1 MSTRSHCSHTRMPAE
16 SQYEVVPLHE
26 NPEHDGG
33 AERPG
38 SRQGRATRQALA
50 FRAVSIALAATAMVV
65 LCFGVVSRE
74 GHHQTEMI
82 ATSPSSSASAAGHRQ
97 QLARGRAESKRFL
110 KEMGYPSDYLEADV
124 QLARGRAESKR
135 FLKEMGYPVG
145 VPSANTTSPNTS
157 SLRLHEKRNTT
168 MLYRATRGASDPRT
182 GKLSWFAQKSARA
195 RVARAHV
202 EADRSDALTLARW
215 SLMPLS
221 RAGILLLQCSDSVS
235 WGKWGDTDM
244 TLITRFHH
252 EYGTRYTVECP
263 TRCLSAL
270 PLIYGLGKGPYM
282 DETSICKAAGNHKSF
297 VLFIIM
303 RIVTCM

>member
-1 MSTRSHCSHTRMPAE
+1 MPEEVSAKLHVSSTGDLFLSTRSHCSHTKMPAE

-110 KEMGYPSDYLEADV
+110 KEMGYP
-124 QLARGRAESKR
+124 
-135 FLKEMGYPVG
+135 VG

-168 MLYRATRGASDPRT
+168 MLYRATRGAFDPRS
-182 GKLSWFAQKSARA
+182 GKLSWFAKRQRVL
-195 RVARAHV
+195 VARAHV
-202 EADRSDALTLARW
+202 Q
-215 SLMPLS
+215 M
-221 RAGILLLQCSDSVS
+221 
-235 WGKWGDTDM
+235 
-244 TLITRFHH
+244 
-252 EYGTRYTVECP
+252 
-263 TRCLSAL
+263 
-270 PLIYGLGKGPYM
+270 GL
-282 DETSICKAAGNHKSF
+282 
-297 VLFIIM
+297 V
-303 RIVTCM
+303 R

>member
-1 MSTRSHCSHTRMPAE
+1 VPEEVSAKLHVSSTGDLFLSTRSHCSHTRMPAE

-110 KEMGYPSDYLEADV
+110 KEMGYP
-124 QLARGRAESKR
+124 
-135 FLKEMGYPVG
+135 VG

-182 GKLSWFAQKSARA
+182 GKLSWFAQSL
-195 RVARAHV
+195 RVLVLPVRTCRQVWSTNTHTSCTQSRGSSWRIHCGV
-202 EADRSDALTLARW
+202 EVTESRTNKQLSLSLAD
-215 SLMPLS
+215 
-221 RAGILLLQCSDSVS
+221 AG
-235 WGKWGDTDM
+235 
-244 TLITRFHH
+244 H
-252 EYGTRYTVECP
+252 
-263 TRCLSAL
+263 
-270 PLIYGLGKGPYM
+270 
-282 DETSICKAAGNHKSF
+282 
-297 VLFIIM
+297 
-303 RIVTCM
+303 

>member
-1 MSTRSHCSHTRMPAE
+1 MP
-16 SQYEVVPLHE
+16 
-26 NPEHDGG
+26 
-33 AERPG
+33 
-38 SRQGRATRQALA
+38 
-50 FRAVSIALAATAMVV
+50 
-65 LCFGVVSRE
+65 RE
-74 GHHQTEMI
+74 GHRHQAHGEEMV
-82 ATSPSSSASAAGHRQ
+82 ATSSSSSASRETLVVA
-97 QLARGRAESKRFL
+97 
-110 KEMGYPSDYLEADV
+110 
-124 QLARGRAESKR
+124 
-135 FLKEMGYPVG
+135 
-145 VPSANTTSPNTS
+145 PSASRWSNHS
-157 SLRLHEKRNTT
+157 SFVRAKARETILFRARREK
-168 MLYRATRGASDPRT
+168 LIGPVDPRT

-202 EADRSDALTLARW
+202 EADRSDALRLARW
-215 SLMPLS
+215 SSIPSLL

>member
-1 MSTRSHCSHTRMPAE
+1 MPEEVSAKLHVSSTGDLFLSTRSHCSHTRMPAE

-182 GKLSWFAQKSARA
+182 GKLSWFAQSL
-195 RVARAHV
+195 RVLVLPVRTCRQVWSTNTHTSCTQSRGSSWRIHCGV
-202 EADRSDALTLARW
+202 EVTESRTNKQLSLSLAD
-215 SLMPLS
+215 
-221 RAGILLLQCSDSVS
+221 AG
-235 WGKWGDTDM
+235 
-244 TLITRFHH
+244 H
-252 EYGTRYTVECP
+252 
-263 TRCLSAL
+263 
-270 PLIYGLGKGPYM
+270 
-282 DETSICKAAGNHKSF
+282 
-297 VLFIIM
+297 
-303 RIVTCM
+303 